1 MDNNWKNQES
11 MMREDRKEVVDNI
24 VVVVVVVV
32 RRMEIGFE
40 DRNNYLDQ
48 MKHHLNK
55 RMKEKRGDHHDESRI
70 SHVYSSF

>member
-1 MDNNWKNQES
+1 MGNNWKNQES

-24 VVVVVVVV
+24 VVV
-32 RRMEIGFE
+32 RRRRRVGIDVE